1 MRHGLKPRTF
11 CLLGLL
17 VVLAH
22 ALLLLI
28 PGKPTPQSTAS
39 TLELVLAHP
48 AQGISLPAARA
59 RPDRRRPAPP
69 APANESKPMQAP
81 VTSESIQTPAAPA
94 HDGDSVAMTHGGE
107 SHAPQTESRPV
118 TGTEAASTAPL
129 QAADF
134 RAASL
139 GNRPADYPRL
149 ARLRGWEGKVVL
161 KVRVSASGKASDIL
175 VETSSGHELLDEAA
189 IEAVRSWRFSPARRG
204 DNPLETWVRVPVDF
218 RLGTN

>member
-1 MRHGLKPRTF
+1 
-11 CLLGLL
+11 
-17 VVLAH
+17 
-22 ALLLLI
+22 
-28 PGKPTPQSTAS
+28 
-39 TLELVLAHP
+39 
-48 AQGISLPAARA
+48 
-59 RPDRRRPAPP
+59 
-69 APANESKPMQAP
+69 MQAP

-94 HDGDSVAMTHGGE
+94 HDGDSVAMTHGME

-118 TGTEAASTAPL
+118 TGTGAASTAPL
-129 QAADF
+129 QVADF

-149 ARLRGWEGKVVL
+149 ARQRGWEGKVVL
-161 KVRVSASGKASDIL
+161 KVRVSASGKATDIL

-189 IEAVRSWRFSPARRG
+189 VEAVRGWRFSPARRG

>member
-1 MRHGLKPRTF
+1 MRHGLRPRAL
-11 CLLGLL
+11 CLLIIA
-17 VVLAH
+17 VALAH

-48 AQGISLPAARA
+48 AQGISPPAARA
-59 RPDRRRPAPP
+59 RPERRRPAPP
-69 APANESKPMQAP
+69 APAKESAPMHAP
-81 VTSESIQTPAAPA
+81 VTSESIQTAPA
-94 HDGDSVAMTHGGE
+94 HHSDSVAMTRSIE

-149 ARLRGWEGKVVL
+149 ARQRGWQGQVVL